1 MRFVLFAVLALASF
15 GASADTAVVPPMD
28 VPAITAQQKVIQSE
42 IIAERGRYKDL
53 PANTR
58 MELLSRQAAM
68 MSLLQGK
75 SSAAELT
82 ADERTKV
89 FNTLEWMEAAINQES
104 DDERLVCRREKPLG
118 STRTTRICRTV
129 AQERE
134 AKERARQELEN
145 VNGIQNRR

>member
-1 MRFVLFAVLALASF
+1 MRFVLCAALALASF
-15 GASADTAVVPPMD
+15 GACADSAVVPPMD
-28 VPAITAQQKVIQSE
+28 VAAIMAQQKEIQAD
-42 IIAERGRYKDL
+42 IISERGRYKDL
-53 PANTR
+53 PADTR

-68 MSLLQGK
+68 LSLLQGK
-75 SSAAELT
+75 SSATELS

-89 FNTLEWMEAAINQES
+89 FNTLEWMETAINQES
-104 DDERLVCRREKPLG
+104 DDDRLVCRREKPLG